1 MTKATTIT
9 YKASDVDGWEDI
21 NHLDTID
28 LDSFV
33 FSLFTQ
39 LKEDGLLRKGD
50 YLTDTDQDN
59 VYHVKN
65 DSKSK
70 VLVLELDMDSDS
82 EYIVHISISN

>member
-1 MTKATTIT
+1 MTTTPIIT
-9 YKASDVDGWEDI
+9 YKVSYVDAFENI
-21 NHLDTID
+21 NQFITID
-28 LDSFV
+28 LDCFV

-39 LKEDGLLRKGD
+39 LKEDGLFLKGD